1 MKEER
6 NYYLAVDIGASSGRH
21 ILAHLE
27 DGKIV
32 LEEIYRF
39 PNGMD
44 EENGHKV
51 WDTDRLFR
59 EIKTGMRKCFEAGKI
74 PVSMAIDTWA
84 VDYVLLDENDEKL
97 GPCFAYRDSRT
108 EGQDSEVY
116 KVISEKELYDRT
128 GIQKAIFN
136 TIYQLNAVKEQHPE
150 WLRKAG
156 SFLMV
161 PDYLNFLLT
170 GVKKQEYTNAS
181 TTQLLDAV
189 SCDWDRELI
198 KKLGFPDKLFGELS
212 MPGTVVKEKSRNQ
225 SGETT
230 GVSIGNLKETA
241 DSESRGKCGCLL
253 PEVIEEVGFDCKVI
267 LPATHDTGS
276 AVMSV
281 PTVSEDVLYIS
292 SGTWSLLGTE
302 LLAPELSEEA
312 HDANFTNEG
321 GFDHRFRFLKNI
333 MGLWMIQSVQKELI
347 ADYDLY
353 IEKAYEASGPKMQ
366 DKRENAGESH
376 NSGDILGETEEISIE
391 DAKKYFSFANLCAKA
406 KEASINSVVDANDS
420 RFLAPASMIEEVKAA
435 CRESGQQVPETP
447 WEIARV
453 IYHSLAVCYKKAV
466 KEIEDIT
473 KKRYET
479 IHIVGGGSNAEWL
492 NELTAKETG
501 LKVIAGPGEAT
512 AIGNIGAQMI
522 ASEVYEDLWMFRK
535 AVSESFDVKCY
546 KTEE

>member
-1 MKEER
+1 MRRLFLNPGADVFIDRTTIGLVNQMNEEKI
-6 NYYLAVDIGASSGRH
+6 YFLAVDIGASSGRH

-27 DGKIV
+27 NGKIV
-32 LEEIYRF
+32 LEEMYRF

-51 WDTDRLFR
+51 WDTERLFR
-59 EIKTGMRKCFEAGKI
+59 EIKTGMKKCCEAGKI

-241 DSESRGKCGCLL
+241 DSGNSGNLKETPDSESRGKCGCLL

-347 ADYDLY
+347 ADYD
-353 IEKAYEASGPKMQ
+353 
-366 DKRENAGESH
+366 
-376 NSGDILGETEEISIE
+376 IE

-522 ASEVYEDLWMFRK
+522 ASGVYEDLWMFRK

-546 KTEE
+546 ES

>member
-1 MKEER
+1 MRRLFLNPGADVFIDRTTIGLVNQMNEEKI
-6 NYYLAVDIGASSGRH
+6 YYLAVDIGASSGRH

-27 DGKIV
+27 NGKIV
-32 LEEIYRF
+32 LEEMYRF

-51 WDTDRLFR
+51 WDTERLFR
-59 EIKTGMRKCFEAGKI
+59 EIKTGMKKCCEAGKI

-241 DSESRGKCGCLL
+241 DSGNSGNLKETPDSESRGKCGCLL

-347 ADYDLY
+347 ADYD
-353 IEKAYEASGPKMQ
+353 
-366 DKRENAGESH
+366 
-376 NSGDILGETEEISIE
+376 IE

-522 ASEVYEDLWMFRK
+522 ASGVYEDLWMFRK

-546 KTEE
+546 ES

>member
-1 MKEER
+1 MNEEKI
-6 NYYLAVDIGASSGRH
+6 YFLAVDIGASSGRH

-27 DGKIV
+27 NGKIV
-32 LEEIYRF
+32 LEEMYRF

-51 WDTDRLFR
+51 WDTERLFR
-59 EIKTGMRKCFEAGKI
+59 EIKTGMKKCCEAGKI

-212 MPGTVVKEKSRNQ
+212 MPGTVVKGKSRNQ

-241 DSESRGKCGCLL
+241 DFESRGKCGCLL

-353 IEKAYEASGPKMQ
+353 IEKAYEASGPK
-366 DKRENAGESH
+366 N
-376 NSGDILGETEEISIE
+376 
-391 DAKKYFSFANLCAKA
+391 FSFANLCAKA

-522 ASEVYEDLWMFRK
+522 ASGVYEDLWMFRK

-546 KTEE
+546 ES

>member
-1 MKEER
+1 MNEEKI
-6 NYYLAVDIGASSGRH
+6 YFLAVDIGASSGRH

-27 DGKIV
+27 NGKIV
-32 LEEIYRF
+32 LEEMYRF

-51 WDTDRLFR
+51 WDTERLFR
-59 EIKTGMRKCFEAGKI
+59 EIKTGMKKCCEAGKI

-181 TTQLLDAV
+181 TTQFLDAV

-212 MPGTVVKEKSRNQ
+212 MPG
-225 SGETT
+225 
-230 GVSIGNLKETA
+230 VSIGNLKETA
-241 DSESRGKCGCLL
+241 DFESRGKCGCLL

-347 ADYDLY
+347 ADYD
-353 IEKAYEASGPKMQ
+353 
-366 DKRENAGESH
+366 
-376 NSGDILGETEEISIE
+376 IE

-466 KEIEDIT
+466 KGIEDIT

-522 ASEVYEDLWMFRK
+522 ASGVYEDLWMFRK

-546 KTEE
+546 ES

>member
-1 MKEER
+1 MNEEKI
-6 NYYLAVDIGASSGRH
+6 YYLAVDIGASSGRH

-27 DGKIV
+27 NGKIV
-32 LEEIYRF
+32 LEEMYRF

-51 WDTDRLFR
+51 WDTERLFR
-59 EIKTGMRKCFEAGKI
+59 EIKTGMKKCCEAGKI

-189 SCDWDRELI
+189 SCYWDRELI

-212 MPGTVVKEKSRNQ
+212 MPGTVV
-225 SGETT
+225 
-230 GVSIGNLKETA
+230 GNL
-241 DSESRGKCGCLL
+241 L
-253 PEVIEEVGFDCKVI
+253 PKVIEEVGFDCKVI

-420 RFLAPASMIEEVKAA
+420 RFLAPKSMIEEVKKA

-522 ASEVYEDLWMFRK
+522 ASGVYEDLWMFRK

-546 KTEE
+546 ES

>member
-1 MKEER
+1 
-6 NYYLAVDIGASSGRH
+6 
-21 ILAHLE
+21 
-27 DGKIV
+27 
-32 LEEIYRF
+32 
-39 PNGMD
+39 
-44 EENGHKV
+44 
-51 WDTDRLFR
+51 
-59 EIKTGMRKCFEAGKI
+59 
-74 PVSMAIDTWA
+74 
-84 VDYVLLDENDEKL
+84 
-97 GPCFAYRDSRT
+97 
-108 EGQDSEVY
+108 
-116 KVISEKELYDRT
+116 
-128 GIQKAIFN
+128 
-136 TIYQLNAVKEQHPE
+136 
-150 WLRKAG
+150 
-156 SFLMV
+156 
-161 PDYLNFLLT
+161 
-170 GVKKQEYTNAS
+170 
-181 TTQLLDAV
+181 
-189 SCDWDRELI
+189 
-198 KKLGFPDKLFGELS
+198 
-212 MPGTVVKEKSRNQ
+212 
-225 SGETT
+225 
-230 GVSIGNLKETA
+230 
-241 DSESRGKCGCLL
+241 
-253 PEVIEEVGFDCKVI
+253 
-267 LPATHDTGS
+267 
-276 AVMSV
+276 MSV

-347 ADYDLY
+347 ADYD
-353 IEKAYEASGPKMQ
+353 
-366 DKRENAGESH
+366 
-376 NSGDILGETEEISIE
+376 IE

-522 ASEVYEDLWMFRK
+522 ASGVYEDLWMFRK

-546 KTEE
+546 ES